1 VRAAV
6 VLWVAGLI
14 GLGALGASAAILTNQ
29 IEQRKNITKLE
40 RRIVTVEGRQT
51 TILRII
57 KGVPGNPG
65 LKGAKGD
72 KGDRGLQGLR
82 GLPGLPGVGIPGP
95 QGPPGKTE
103 TVTIQ
108 ELVTRVVTVIVPNP
122 PGGPPTTS
130 TVTTSVTTTRKPCPP
145 KNPHCKP

>member
-1 VRAAV
+1 V

-72 KGDRGLQGLR
+72 RGERGLR
-82 GLPGLPGVGIPGP
+82 GLRGLLGVGTPGP
-95 QGPPGKTE
+95 QGPPGRTA

-108 ELVTRVVTVIVPNP
+108 ELVTRVITVVVSGP
-122 PGGPPTTS
+122 PGGQGPPTTS
-130 TVTTSVTTTRKPCPP
+130 TVTTSATTTRGKCPP
-145 KNPHCKP
+145 RNPHCK

>member
-1 VRAAV
+1 V
-6 VLWVAGLI
+6 VLWVAGLL
-14 GLGALGASAAILTNQ
+14 GLAALGASAAVLTSQ
-29 IEQRKNITKLE
+29 IEQRHNITKLE

-65 LKGAKGD
+65 L
-72 KGDRGLQGLR
+72 RGHDGKDGKNGR
-82 GLPGLPGVGIPGP
+82 NGRDGRTVTGP
-95 QGPPGKTE
+95 QGPPGQTA

-108 ELVTRVVTVIVPNP
+108 ELVTRVITVFVTGP

-130 TVTTSVTTTRKPCPP
+130 TVTTSATTTRKKCPP